1 MERLCQHRE
10 HCRKKCWWTNRWISR
25 RYHRLEMVIYC
36 NLQAASSYHN
46 SDILL
51 RSFYFQSPLAIVAI
65 LLVCWKFD
73 SPEPSLSGYT
83 PVSTKRK
90 LRRVDILGS
99 LTLAI
104 AITGFLLA
112 LDLGA
117 QKIRWTHPIIWILLS
132 LSVVVGITFL
142 LVEAYVAQEPI
153 FPLRLLIHRDVVVG
167 YLITALQSCAQFGVH
182 CSASVLR
189 SGISR

>member
-1 MERLCQHRE
+1 
-10 HCRKKCWWTNRWISR
+10 
-25 RYHRLEMVIYC
+25 MVIYC

-83 PVSTKRK
+83 PVSTKKK

-132 LSVVVGITFL
+132 LSVVVGIIFV

-189 SGISR
+189 SAISR